1 MKKIKNKYDRRRA
14 VDCKLERKSN
24 SNPGYFK
31 YSVTIREK
39 DGTKHTQPVYGKDM
53 QDALSRLI
61 NQERTVKVEKKL
73 ENNTGFIFLIWLIL
87 MGVPAFF
94 VEHHTPW
101 FLVYTMGTLLVLILA
116 ATWWYNYI
124 RKGE

>member
-1 MKKIKNKYDRRRA
+1 MKYDKRRA
-14 VDCKLERKSN
+14 IDCKLIKRSTTHK
-24 SNPGYFK
+24 GYCK
-31 YSVTIREK
+31 YMVTVGEK
-39 DGTKHTQPVYGKDM
+39 DGTIHKQPVYGKDM
-53 QDALSRLI
+53 QDALSRIIKKELTI
-61 NQERTVKVEKKL
+61 KVEKKL
-73 ENNTGFIFLIWLIL
+73 ENNTGFIFLIWLVL